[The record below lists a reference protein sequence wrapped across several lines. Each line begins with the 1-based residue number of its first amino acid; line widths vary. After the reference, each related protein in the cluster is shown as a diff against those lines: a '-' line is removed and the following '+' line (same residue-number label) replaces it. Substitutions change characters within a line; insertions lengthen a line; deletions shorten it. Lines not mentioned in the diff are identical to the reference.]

1 VAASRAFARSAKR
14 RSKRPALWGCEVP
27 RIWTPPL
34 RELTPETTLGY
45 EVIEFADV
53 IGVTLMPWQKWFL
66 IHALEL
72 RPDGTFRFRKIIL
85 LVARQNG
92 KSTLLQVLTLWR
104 MYVDRC
110 RLVIG
115 TAQDLD
121 TAEEVWEGAVE
132 LAQSVPE
139 LADEI
144 AQVLKVNGKKTLRL
158 TSGERY
164 KVRVANR
171 KGGRGLSGELVLLD
185 ELREHQ
191 SWDAWAAVTKTT
203 NAMTRAQIIAA
214 SNAGDASSIVLR
226 YLRMIA
232 HRALGD
238 PDGICEADGELA
250 PDLDDIENDFDD
262 VDEDDQDALDDV
274 DEFDMDEFE
283 DEFDGDDGLGL
294 FEWSAKPGCPVSDR
308 DGWAQANPA
317 LGHTITERTIASD
330 SRIDPEWIFRTEVLC
345 QWSSGALDG
354 PFPPGAWEAGT
365 DPDSAPAADS
375 TVSLCVDVSWDR
387 TRAYVGL
394 AAWREDGTP
403 HVEIIATR
411 TGTDWV
417 PRWLTA
423 PDRDPAVRAAS
434 VVVQA
439 AGAPATG
446 LIPDLTAAGVT
457 VIPWKGSDLGGATGD
472 FYDRVRKAVAD
483 LDEEDLDDGE
493 EPGEAVPG
501 VWHRPQQVLDT
512 AAATAAAKPLADSWV
527 VDRRNSPNDAAPL
540 IAVIGAL
547 WGLKG
552 WEPPAES
559 AYETRELVT
568 V

>member
-1 VAASRAFARSAKR
+1 MAASRRFARSAKR
-14 RSKRPALWGCEVP
+14 RKRPPLWGCEIP
-27 RIWTPPL
+27 RIWTAPL

-45 EVIEFADV
+45 EVIEFAEA
-53 IGVTLMPWQKWFL
+53 IGVTLMPWQQWFL

-72 RPDGTFRFRKIIL
+72 RPDGNFRFRKIIL

-132 LAQSVPE
+132 LAQSDPE
-139 LADEI
+139 LAAEI
-144 AQVLKVNGKKTLRL
+144 AQVLKVNGKKTLKL
-158 TSGERY
+158 TTGERY
-164 KVRVANR
+164 KVRTANR

-203 NAMTRAQIIAA
+203 NAMVRAQIIAA
-214 SNAGDASSIVLR
+214 SNAGDATSIVLR

-238 PDGICEADGELA
+238 PDGICEADGEIVELDGD
-250 PDLDDIENDFDD
+250 DLDDFDD
-262 VDEDDQDALDDV
+262 DEGTDDEDLDGIEFV
-274 DEFDMDEFE
+274 DGEDFE
-283 DEFDGDDGLGL
+283 DEFDADDGLGI
-294 FEWSAKPGCPVSDR
+294 FEWSAVPGCPVTDR
-308 DGWAQANPA
+308 TGWAQANPA

-330 SRIDPEWIFRTEVLC
+330 AKIDPEWIFRTEVLC
-345 QWSSGALDG
+345 QWNSGSNDG
-354 PFPPGAWEAGT
+354 PFPAGAWEAGT
-365 DPDSAPAADS
+365 DADSAPAEDS
-375 TVSLCVDVSWDR
+375 PVSLCVDVSWDR
-387 TRAYVGL
+387 TRAYVAL
-394 AAWREDGTP
+394 AAWREDAAP
-403 HVEIIATR
+403 HVEIIASR

-423 PDRDPAVRAAS
+423 PDRDQAIREAP
-434 VVVQA
+434 VVVQS
-439 AGAPATG
+439 AGAPVIG
-446 LIPDLTAAGVT
+446 LIPDLLAAGVT
-457 VIPWKGSDLGGATGD
+457 VTEWKGPALGGATGD
-472 FYDRVRKAVAD
+472 FYDRVCAAVREAGED
-483 LDEEDLDDGE
+483 DVDEEA
-493 EPGEAVPG
+493 EPAPG
-501 VWHRPQQVLDT
+501 VWHRPQPVLDN
-512 AAATAAAKPLADSWV
+512 AAATAVAKPIADYWV
-527 VDRRNSPNDAAPL
+527 IDRRNSPNDAAPL

-547 WGLKG
+547 HGLKG
-552 WEPPAES
+552 WEPPTES
-559 AYETRELVT
+559 AYESRELVT